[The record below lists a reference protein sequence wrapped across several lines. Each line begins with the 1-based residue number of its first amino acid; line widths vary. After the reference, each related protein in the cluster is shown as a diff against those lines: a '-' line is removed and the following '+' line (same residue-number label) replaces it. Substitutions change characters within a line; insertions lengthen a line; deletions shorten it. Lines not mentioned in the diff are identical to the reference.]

1 MSVSAAKATDWF
13 SFTWSIYRRRTPLG
27 MKLTEGGSASFH
39 ATGSNVLD
47 ELVENILKEEE
58 GIAWSASHRP
68 LHRIVRR
75 ISQLT
80 YYSAGMA
87 R

>member
-1 MSVSAAKATDWF
+1 
-13 SFTWSIYRRRTPLG
+13 

-58 GIAWSASHRP
+58 GIA
-68 LHRIVRR
+68 
-75 ISQLT
+75 
-80 YYSAGMA
+80 
-87 R
+87 